1 MGRGSRGA
9 AGFTTALAPT
19 VTACI
24 RSQRR
29 SVDSPIVRQRRAGWG
44 ERLRYSF
51 DNFMARGTTA
61 LIIGLAIASVLVI
74 VGAAAFLA
82 VIGDQSGADLFRET
96 WQAFLHTIDA
106 GYIENDQGSLASG
119 ATHLLVTLGGIFVVA
134 LLIGIIGNGLQQKL
148 TDLRKGRSRVI
159 ENGHVVILGWNQQ
172 IFAVVAELV
181 EANANH

>member
-61 LIIGLAIASVLVI
+61 LIIGLGIVSAVLL
-74 VGAAAFLA
+74 VGAAAVLALVNKTPGFDFLNA
-82 VIGDQSGADLFRET
+82 IWQS
-96 WQAFLHTIDA
+96 FLHTIDS
-106 GYIENDQGSLASG
+106 GYIENDK
-119 ATHLLVTLGGIFVVA
+119 GG
-134 LLIGIIGNGLQQKL
+134 G
-148 TDLRKGRSRVI
+148 
-159 ENGHVVILGWNQQ
+159 
-172 IFAVVAELV
+172 
-181 EANANH
+181 